1 MRARLLLILLLT
13 TGAVWLSA
21 AAWIYWSTQAR
32 VEQVQAPRLVPFC
45 QVGEPAALARLH
57 RKIHLDGAPGWIR
70 HRDRDGA
77 RAERRAAHQLQRR
90 IVQLDRRN
98 ILSNREAARL
108 HAESRQLEQRLRY
121 ASHNGLNQR
130 EMYIVERGI
139 QRLEYRIQ
147 REARDGNRYGGY
159 YGQNNYYGQNGYAD
173 RDRDGRNDR
182 YEDDRGWD
190 HD

>member
-1 MRARLLLILLLT
+1 MRKFVI
-13 TGAVWLSA
+13 SA
-21 AAWIYWSTQAR
+21 ALMASTIA
-32 VEQVQAPRLVPFC
+32 VAA
-45 QVGEPAALARLH
+45 PAAAQWAPPAPQGYAYGYHNNYGQVRRLQV
-57 RKIHLDGAPGWIR
+57 RIN
-70 HRDRDGA
+70 
-77 RAERRAAHQLQRR
+77 QLQRR